1 MSILLIFKR
10 ETYASPVDAP
20 HSHYSSSGCN
30 PLPSWLRHSK
40 TCRWCAGVSPVRCP
54 SPVSS
59 SLVFFFSGVEGS
71 TGTSDLDID
80 LWCFKSPP
88 YHADISHHHGS
99 YEYVLLV
106 ADIGYITMIAKNV
119 LLVADISKI
128 TMVATNNYVLQTSA
142 TSPW

>member
-1 MSILLIFKR
+1 M
-10 ETYASPVDAP
+10 
-20 HSHYSSSGCN
+20 
-30 PLPSWLRHSK
+30 
-40 TCRWCAGVSPVRCP
+40 
-54 SPVSS
+54 
-59 SLVFFFSGVEGS
+59 VFFFSGVEGS

-128 TMVATNNYVLQTSA
+128 TMVATNNYVLLVADIGYVTMIAKSVCCLLQTSA
-142 TSPW
+142 TSPFS